1 MRDHVMTGD
10 SSRQAEKHQEVLI
23 VTGMSGAGRSTVG
36 NALEDLGWYVVDNLP
51 PQMLRPLVELA
62 GKAGNN
68 LPKVAAVVDV
78 RGGKLFADL
87 EETVEALREATPVR
101 VLFLEATDAAL
112 VRRFEQV
119 RRPHPLQGDG
129 TLLDGIGAERQRML
143 GLRESSDI
151 VVDTSDLNIHQ
162 LATTISET
170 FSSADTP
177 GLQLTV
183 LSFGY
188 KYGLPADADLVADMR
203 FLPNPFW
210 VPALRALSGLDA
222 QVSDYV
228 LAQEGASEFVD
239 RYVLALAP
247 VLAGYQRENKRHA
260 TIAIGCTGGKHRSVA
275 IVQRLASLLR
285 EQPGVAVSIKHRDL
299 GRE

>member
-1 MRDHVMTGD
+1 MRDHAMTGD
-10 SSRQAEKHQEVLI
+10 SSRQAGQHQEVLI

-78 RGGKLFADL
+78 RGGRLFADL

-129 TLLDGIGAERQRML
+129 TLLDGIGAERERML
-143 GLRESSDI
+143 GLRESSDM

-162 LATTISET
+162 LATKISET

-222 QVSDYV
+222 QVSEYV
-228 LAQEGASEFVD
+228 LAQEGASEFAE

-275 IVQRLASLLR
+275 IVQRLAALLR